1 MMIANDR
8 DEPLGH
14 LLKAGYDAPPPAAR
28 FTEDLLERMRGELG
42 AAKPQPRDFS
52 RIVLTLSRHWR
63 LVAAAVVLAAGA
75 GLVLLSQNSVVLPPD
90 GAAPNRPIAEST
102 PEAKP
107 VRMVPLEVKLP
118 RAEFVGTDPN
128 IKQSPHLEKPSDKP
142 RPPIMV
148 PEGTKNVALGKPVSA
163 SDNEPVVG
171 EAELVTDGNKA
182 TQEGHLELGPGRQW
196 VQIDLK
202 EPCAIYAIAIWHYH
216 GLPCVYHDV
225 VVQVADDPDF
235 IENVRTV
242 YNNDYDNS
250 AGLGIGK
257 DLEYIEDYRG
267 RLIAAGGIQ
276 ARYVRLYSSGNTA
289 NDRNHYVE
297 VEVYGKTLPAEGAK
311 EVPLKVELPK
321 ATAR

>member
-1 MMIANDR
+1 MIADDR
-8 DEPLGH
+8 DEPLGR
-14 LLKAGYDAPPPAAR
+14 LLKAGYEAPPPAAR

-42 AAKPQPRDFS
+42 AAKPRPRNFG

-107 VRMVPLEVKLP
+107 VRMVPLEVALP
-118 RAEFVGTDPN
+118 KAMPECTPANFKP
-128 IKQSPHLEKPSDKP
+128 SPYLEKYRAGP
-142 RPPIMV
+142 RPPLMV
-148 PEGTKNVALGKPVSA
+148 PEGTTNLSLAKPVTA
-163 SDNEPVVG
+163 SDMEPIIG
-171 EAELVTDGNKA
+171 EFKLITDGDK
-182 TQEGHLELGPGRQW
+182 EGGDGHSVELGPGTQW
-196 VQIDLK
+196 VQIDLQQRV
-202 EPCAIYAIAIWHYH
+202 AIYAVYVWHYH
-216 GLPCVYHDV
+216 ALARVYHDM
-225 VVQVADDPDF
+225 VVQVADDSDF
-235 IENVRTV
+235 IENVRTI

-250 AGLGIGK
+250 AGLGLGK
-257 DLEYIEDYRG
+257 DREYIEDYRG
-267 RLIAAGGIQ
+267 REIDAGGLH
-276 ARYVRLYSSGNTA
+276 ARYVRLYSRGNTA
-289 NDRNHYVE
+289 NDQNQYVE